1 MNDEI
6 IIATLAQAI
15 QEGRM
20 TLADIPESLR
30 DKVSEVLANEN

>member
-20 TLADIPESLR
+20 TLDNVPEKYR
-30 DKVSEVLANEN
+30 EKVEELLKGSE